1 VTHVTFGDPS
11 AWENPPNP
19 GHGCGFSVGDFESTR
34 TRTCPTH
41 TRVPARVCKPVTG
54 PTISMSA
61 VSGIPALPVRRLQ
74 IRDGRTVRSLP
85 NPDFVE
91 RFAWLSL

>member
-34 TRTCPTH
+34 TRTRPTH

-54 PTISMSA
+54 PTDD
-61 VSGIPALPVRRLQ
+61 RQ
-74 IRDGRTVRSLP
+74 YSLHF
-85 NPDFVE
+85 DMFE
-91 RFAWLSL
+91 QE